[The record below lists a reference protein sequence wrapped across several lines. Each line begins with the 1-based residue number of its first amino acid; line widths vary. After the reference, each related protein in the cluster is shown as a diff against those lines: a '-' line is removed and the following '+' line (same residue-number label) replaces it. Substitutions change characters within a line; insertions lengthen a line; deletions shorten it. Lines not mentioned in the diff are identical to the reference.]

1 MLQELQLQKVL
12 QELQLLQ
19 PVLQVVVLQ
28 GLQLLQVVLLQVVLL
43 LAFSE
48 EVLSFPFWE
57 EVQTT

>member
-19 PVLQVVVLQ
+19 DV
-28 GLQLLQVVLLQVVLL
+28 LQVVLLQLVPLHHQSLPCCVL

-48 EVLSFPFWE
+48 EVLSFTCWE